1 MTESLL
7 TVYHLAKQ
15 GKVKQQTLDWLS
27 NAVNTNG
34 ILQNIKKTEHQSAA
48 ISMKHQ
54 AFMR

>member
-34 ILQNIKKTEHQSAA
+34 IFAKYKKTEHQSAA
-48 ISMKHQ
+48 ISMRHQ
-54 AFMR
+54 VFMR